1 MNILEL
7 IQSDGFQ
14 YNKVSNTRGG
24 EYHGPCPFCGGNDRF
39 RIQPAQDR
47 FYCRGCGMKGDSIQ
61 YLRDFRKMEYFESLI
76 LLGREPVYKKS
87 APIFQTPKLATP
99 TAPPDA
105 WQERASSFAGQS
117 AARLWESTAA
127 AGRLRQ
133 WLHDEKGLSDD
144 SIRAAGLGFNPAD
157 LYEPRTTWGLPV
169 ALNDKGNPKKVW
181 LPGGLVIPFL
191 QGDKVQR
198 LRIRRDNPG
207 DGNRYI
213 VVSGSSSVPMTWG
226 NNKGAAVIVE
236 SELDGLLLSQEAGN
250 LCAVVALGSA
260 KAKPDSRTD
269 ALLKSAKTIL
279 VSLDSDEAGA
289 KAAWDFWPKQ
299 YGRKVKRWPC
309 LMGKDPSDSWKN
321 SLDLRLW
328 IQAGLPEV
336 ETEQAITPPAEKKCL
351 VANPSKAKKEDSS
364 LPCEPLPADTL
375 TGTGLHKLINGDQ
388 VYDFAD
394 GQARELFMAKANFTR
409 EYQGRT
415 VQINQMDYLT
425 IPASETQGLLRA
437 GYIKGDRALA
447 APRAF

>member
-7 IQSDGFQ
+7 IQADGFQ
-14 YNKVSNTRGG
+14 HKKVSTTRGG

-39 RIQPAQDR
+39 RIQPAKDR
-47 FYCRGCGMKGDSIQ
+47 FYCRGCGKSGDSVQ
-61 YLRDFRKMEYFESLI
+61 YLRDFKGMSYFDA
-76 LLGREPVYKKS
+76 LLALDREPDYSMIKS
-87 APIFQTPKLATP
+87 KPILTPKSEP
-99 TAPPDA
+99 QAPPEA
-105 WQERASSFAGQS
+105 WQERASSFALQS
-117 AARLWESTAA
+117 AAILWEPTTA

-133 WLHDEKGLSDD
+133 WLHEQKGLSDAT
-144 SIRAAGLGFNPAD
+144 IKAAGLGYNPAD
-157 LYEPRTTWGLPV
+157 IFEPRDAWGLEP

-181 LPGGLVIPFL
+181 LPAGLTIPFL